1 MAKKQERKE
10 EKMITSYKKIFDKL
24 QTVSKDHPQRGRF
37 EGMNIEAIDAN
48 HIRVTHD
55 YTGSYPCKAVWEC
68 ESDIEKLLNKYSNIA
83 YRHGGY
89 ETGTIVTILKQN

>member
-1 MAKKQERKE
+1 
-10 EKMITSYKKIFDKL
+10 MITSYKKIFDKL
-24 QTVSKDHPQRGRF
+24 QTISKGHPQRGRF
-37 EGMNIEAIDAN
+37 EGMSVKAIDAA

-55 YTGSYPCKAVWEC
+55 YTGPYPFAAVWEC
-68 ESDIEKLLNKYSNIA
+68 EADIEKLLNKFSNVT